1 MIITIQGELHDL
13 YAQSPCMEVTRVG
26 EAPTGKRLKT
36 IRGGWTGNYMSSR
49 ARFNW
54 IDDQYRY
61 SHLGLREI
69 LSTWRR
75 IRGWF

>member
-49 ARFNW
+49 ARFN
-54 IDDQYRY
+54 
-61 SHLGLREI
+61 
-69 LSTWRR
+69 
-75 IRGWF
+75 